1 MSNDILTDI
10 VKLCLALDQKSSDV
24 YARLSSL
31 VEIEEL
37 KHFWKEMSDEETTH
51 VEFWKR
57 LVEMAENRMLPQVFD
72 NPEETKSELEEI
84 NNKVNMLWKKF
95 GNNVNISDSF
105 ILAYRMEFYLLHP
118 ALATLF
124 HYMKGVETKTNPED
138 TYESHIEKFIDTF
151 RKYGGI
157 TPELELLGETL
168 QSLWKKNRELAHK
181 SSFDELT
188 EIFNRRGFFDTIKP
202 LLHLSRRNRY
212 SVGIMM
218 TDIDDF
224 KKVNDTYGHQKGDDV
239 LKTVAKVLKSNVRGS
254 DIVGRYGGEEFIIF
268 FYAVD
273 KDVMCQIADTIRK
286 KIEKDTKNDIPVTVS
301 IGISQ
306 GLLSSDVENTIITL
320 IGTADACLY
329 RAKGE
334 GKNRVVM
341 D

>member
-1 MSNDILTDI
+1 MGDDTLFDT
-10 VKLCLALDQKSSDV
+10 VKLCLALDQKASDI

-37 KHFWKEMSDEETTH
+37 KRFWKEMSDDEMTH

-57 LVEMAENRMLPQVFD
+57 LVELAENRMLPQVFD
-72 NPEETKSELEEI
+72 NPEKTKSELEEI
-84 NNKVNMLWKKF
+84 NNKVNMLWKQFK
-95 GNNVNISDSF
+95 NRVTISDSF

-118 ALATLF
+118 ALETLF

-138 TYESHIEKFIDTF
+138 TYESHIEKFVDTF
-151 RKYGGI
+151 RKYGEV

-168 QSLWKKNRELAHK
+168 QSLWQKNRELARK

-202 LLHLSRRNRY
+202 LVHLSRRNRY
-212 SVGIMM
+212 PVGIMM
-218 TDIDDF
+218 ADIDDF

-268 FYAVD
+268 FYGVD
-273 KDVMCQIADTIRK
+273 EDVMYHIADTIREE
-286 KIEKDTKNDIPVTVS
+286 IEEDTRNDIPVTVS

-306 GLLSSDVENTIITL
+306 RLLSSDVEDTIMTL

>member
-1 MSNDILTDI
+1 MRDETLTDI
-10 VKLCLALDQKSSDV
+10 VKLCLALDQKSSNI
-24 YARLSSL
+24 YTRLSSL
-31 VEIEEL
+31 AEIDDL
-37 KHFWKEMSDEETTH
+37 KRFWKEMSEEELTH

-57 LVEMAENRMLPQVFD
+57 LVEMAENHMMPQVFD
-72 NPEETKSELEEI
+72 NPEETKSELEAI
-84 NNKVNMLWKKF
+84 DNKVNTLWKQF
-95 GNNVNISDSF
+95 ENRVTISDAF

-124 HYMKGVETKTNPED
+124 HYMKGIGTKANPED

-151 RKYGGI
+151 RQYGEV

-168 QSLWKKNRELAHK
+168 QSLWKKNRDLARK
-181 SSFDELT
+181 SSLDELT

-212 SVGIMM
+212 PVGIMM

-239 LKTVAKVLKSNVRGS
+239 LKTITKVLKSNVRGS

-268 FYAVD
+268 FYGVD
-273 KDVMCQIADTIRK
+273 EDVVYHIADTIRK
-286 KIEKDTKNDIPVTVS
+286 EIEEDTRNDIPVTMS

-306 GLLSSDVENTIITL
+306 GFVSNDVENTIMTL
-320 IGTADACLY
+320 IGRADACLY
-329 RAKGE
+329 RAKRD

>member
-1 MSNDILTDI
+1 VGDDTLFDT
-10 VKLCLALDQKSSDV
+10 VKLCLALDQKASDI

-37 KHFWKEMSDEETTH
+37 KRFWKEMSDDEMTH

-57 LVEMAENRMLPQVFD
+57 LLELAENRMLPQVFD
-72 NPEETKSELEEI
+72 NPEKTKSELEEI
-84 NNKVNMLWKKF
+84 NNKVNMLWKQFK
-95 GNNVNISDSF
+95 NRVTISDSF

-118 ALATLF
+118 ALETLF

-138 TYESHIEKFIDTF
+138 TYESHIEKFVDAF
-151 RKYGGI
+151 RNYGEV

-168 QSLWKKNRELAHK
+168 QSLWQKNRELARK

-202 LLHLSRRNRY
+202 LVHLSRRNRY
-212 SVGIMM
+212 PVGIMM

-268 FYAVD
+268 FYGVD
-273 KDVMCQIADTIRK
+273 EDVMYHIADTIREE
-286 KIEKDTKNDIPVTVS
+286 IEEDTRNDIPVTVS

-306 GLLSSDVENTIITL
+306 RLLSSDVEDTIMTL

>member
-1 MSNDILTDI
+1 
-10 VKLCLALDQKSSDV
+10 
-24 YARLSSL
+24 
-31 VEIEEL
+31 
-37 KHFWKEMSDEETTH
+37 

-57 LVEMAENRMLPQVFD
+57 LVELAENRMLPQVFD
-72 NPEETKSELEEI
+72 NPDKTKSELEEI
-84 NNKVNMLWKKF
+84 NNKVNMLWEQFK
-95 GNNVNISDSF
+95 NRVNISDSF

-124 HYMKGVETKTNPED
+124 HYMKGVETKPNPEN
-138 TYESHIEKFIDTF
+138 TYENHIEKFIDTF
-151 RKYGGI
+151 RQYGEV

-168 QSLWKKNRELAHK
+168 QSLWKKNRELARK
-181 SSFDELT
+181 SSLDELT
-188 EIFNRRGFFDTIKP
+188 EILNRRGFFDTIKP
-202 LLHLSRRNRY
+202 LVHLSRRNRY
-212 SVGIMM
+212 PVGIMM

-239 LKTVAKVLKSNVRGS
+239 LKTIAKVLKSNIRGS

-268 FYAVD
+268 FYGAD
-273 KDVMCQIADTIRK
+273 KEVMYYIADTIRK
-286 KIEKDTKNDIPVTVS
+286 IIEEDTRNDIPVTVS

-306 GLLSSDVENTIITL
+306 GLLDSGVEDTIMTL